1 MGEMLTFV
9 GETARKSVR
18 KDKQLMTYDFDK
30 PIDRTGT
37 CDVKHA
43 RLAEM
48 WHRTDLIP
56 LWVAD
61 MDWQT
66 PPFIAEALIRRVQ
79 NPLYGY
85 TALPE
90 DYWDTVIRWVQ
101 EHHGW
106 QMREEWMS
114 FIPGIVKGIG
124 MAVCALLSPG
134 DKVIIQPPV

>member
-61 MDWQT
+61 MDFETAPCIVRALQGRVAHGIFGADMKVDLVNDG
-66 PPFIAEALIRRVQ
+66 PFTIVL
-79 NPLYGY
+79 
-85 TALPE
+85 
-90 DYWDTVIRWVQ
+90 DTDN
-101 EHHGW
+101 
-106 QMREEWMS
+106 
-114 FIPGIVKGIG
+114 
-124 MAVCALLSPG
+124 L
-134 DKVIIQPPV
+134 

>member
-1 MGEMLTFV
+1 MPKMLNFV
-9 GETARKSVR
+9 VETARKSVR

-61 MDWQT
+61 MDWLT
-66 PPFIAEALIRRVQ
+66 PPFIAEALGIEAYMGQCYYDVTMFLFLQEIR
-79 NPLYGY
+79 P
-85 TALPE
+85 
-90 DYWDTVIRWVQ
+90 
-101 EHHGW
+101 
-106 QMREEWMS
+106 
-114 FIPGIVKGIG
+114 
-124 MAVCALLSPG
+124 LLS
-134 DKVIIQPPV
+134 

>member
-1 MGEMLTFV
+1 
-9 GETARKSVR
+9 
-18 KDKQLMTYDFDK
+18 MTYDFDK

-66 PPFIAEALIRRVQ
+66 PPFIAEALTHRVQ
-79 NPLYGY
+79 NALYGY
-85 TALPE
+85 TALPGI
-90 DYWDTVIRWVQ
+90 T
-101 EHHGW
+101 G
-106 QMREEWMS
+106 
-114 FIPGIVKGIG
+114 IPSSAGCRSTMGG
-124 MAVCALLSPG
+124 R
-134 DKVIIQPPV
+134 